1 MLTKKQKKVLDFVKG
16 FIEKNGYAPSLKEV
30 QKKFKLASVSTAH
43 YYMQKLEE
51 EGYITRE
58 ENRARSVEVSA
69 VDEVGGKFF
78 RSKRISSAIMIPVYG
93 VASAGPATV
102 FAEQNKEGYLKI
114 NKGDFDN
121 VEVESLFAVRAEGDS
136 MNRAKIKGNSI
147 ENGDFV
153 VIDGNY
159 RQPEDGDYVLSII
172 DNCANLK
179 RYRIDPETGQR
190 ELVSESTEN
199 YKPIFLYEG
208 DDYMV
213 NGKII
218 GVIRS
223 VRR

>member
-1 MLTKKQKKVLDFVKG
+1 MLTKKQKKVLDFVKK
-16 FIEKNGYAPSLKEV
+16 FIEKNGYAPSLKEI
-30 QKKFKLASVSTAH
+30 QNKFKLASVSTAH
-43 YYMQKLEE
+43 YYMQKLEN

-58 ENRARSVEVSA
+58 ENRVRSTEVVK
-69 VDEVGGKFF
+69 VDEQANLF
-78 RSKRISSAIMIPVYG
+78 RNKRMSSAMMIPVYG

-114 NKGDFDN
+114 NKEDFS
-121 VEVESLFAVRAEGDS
+121 VEAENLFAVRAEGDS
-136 MNRAKIKGNSI
+136 MNKANIKGNSI
-147 ENGDFV
+147 QDGDFV

-179 RYRIDPETGQR
+179 RFKIDPETGQR
-190 ELVSESTEN
+190 ELVSESTQN

-213 NGKII
+213 NGRII